1 MATKSPGPFHF
12 HFHFKSNSN
21 ARHRALA
28 FGKVPAVKILMRVLL
43 LVTLLPLNACIP
55 LVITASVTAIDVSL
69 DRRTPGKYLDDNTLE
84 LKLRNDFGLDPAL
97 GADVNISVTSFNGI
111 VLLTGEVNSDEQ
123 RQRASVVAEQYKTNG
138 EVASVAN
145 ELTLAGKTNLTSRLN
160 DIWITGKVK
169 ARLLKTPDLPASAI
183 KVVTEHGKS
192 YLLGR
197 VTNAE
202 ADAAVNAIRDI
213 RGITHIVKVFEYI
226 D

>member
-1 MATKSPGPFHF
+1 MATKPPSPLNFN
-12 HFHFKSNSN
+12 FKPT
-21 ARHRALA
+21 ARNRVLA
-28 FGKVPAVKILMRVLL
+28 FGKVPAVKIFMRTLL
-43 LVTLLPLNACIP
+43 LATLLPLNACIP

-84 LKLRNDFGLDPAL
+84 LKLRSDFDQDPAL
-97 GADVNISVTSFNGI
+97 GSGVNISVTAFNGV
-111 VLLTGEVNSDEQ
+111 VLLTGQVNSDDQ
-123 RQRASVVAEQYKTNG
+123 RQRASAVVEQYKTNG

-145 ELTLAGKTNLTSRLN
+145 ELTLAGKTNFSSRLN

-169 ARLLKTPDLPASAI
+169 ARLLKTPNLPASAV
-183 KVVTEHGKS
+183 KVVSEHGKV

-197 VTNAE
+197 VTNVEAE
-202 ADAAVNAIRDI
+202 ATVNAIRDI